1 MNGLIKLDSLACSD
15 KIAPKRN
22 CHKFL
27 FKLSLVFCCG
37 RHHSF
42 YGNTKTCVIVS
53 TLVFIFLLFLVKNRE
68 WDTLK
73 NRCFA
78 ISNMLPCRSPYFSSS
93 CKGINYA
100 RLQKIYNKPNPI
112 NQSTQQLKWYYMHE
126 TERSN
131 LLTLDSEFYKFIHL

>member
-1 MNGLIKLDSLACSD
+1 MASISIQVLAILASWYVWAKDNNLLLGSCSSKINIRNLLNGLIKLDSLGCSD

-68 WDTLK
+68 RDTLK

-78 ISNMLPCRSPYFSSS
+78 ISNMLPCRSPYFSRS

-100 RLQKIYNKPNPI
+100 RLQKNI
-112 NQSTQQLKWYYMHE
+112 
-126 TERSN
+126 
-131 LLTLDSEFYKFIHL
+131 